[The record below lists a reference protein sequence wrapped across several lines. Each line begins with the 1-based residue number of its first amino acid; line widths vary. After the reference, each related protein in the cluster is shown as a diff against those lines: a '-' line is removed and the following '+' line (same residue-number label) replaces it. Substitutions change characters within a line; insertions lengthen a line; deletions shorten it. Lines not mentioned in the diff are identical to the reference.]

1 MELHIIDAIKR
12 DLAGVVAALGDEE
25 VVEQWRRLAEA
36 VEPSLRLRLID
47 LLSEVALSLNS
58 QLDVGH
64 VEVRMAGR
72 DPELVFV
79 DEPPAP
85 EEPPAPGD
93 DLSARITLRLPEG
106 LKASLEVAAAREAV
120 STNAW
125 IVRALARA
133 LEPRARG
140 DRPIG
145 SRASPG
151 ARRKGA
157 PMFSLALFGPFDPDP
172 VERRRPPRRGDG
184 RVDPRPSVP
193 PRIGPR

>member
-1 MELHIIDAIKR
+1 MELHIDAIKR
-12 DLAGVVAALGDEE
+12 DVAGVVAALGDED
-25 VVEQWRRLAEA
+25 VVEQWRRLADD
-36 VEPSLRLRLID
+36 VEPSLRL
-47 LLSEVALSLNS
+47 LSEAALSLNS
-58 QLDVGH
+58 QLDIGH

-79 DEPPAP
+79 DEPPVR

-133 LEPRARG
+133 LEPR
-140 DRPIG
+140 
-145 SRASPG
+145 S
-151 ARRKGA
+151 ARRSSNRLQGYA
-157 PMFSLALFGPFDPDP
+157 RS
-172 VERRRPPRRGDG
+172 
-184 RVDPRPSVP
+184 
-193 PRIGPR
+193 

>member
-1 MELHIIDAIKR
+1 MELHIDAIKR
-12 DLAGVVAALGDEE
+12 DLTGVIAALGDEE
-25 VVEQWRRLAEA
+25 VVEQWRRLADA

-47 LLSEVALSLNS
+47 LLSEAALSLNS
-58 QLDVGH
+58 QLDIGH

-79 DEPPAP
+79 DEPPARD
-85 EEPPAPGD
+85 EPAPGD

-133 LEPRARG
+133 LEPR
-140 DRPIG
+140 
-145 SRASPG
+145 S
-151 ARRKGA
+151 ARRSSNRLQGFA
-157 PMFSLALFGPFDPDP
+157 RS
-172 VERRRPPRRGDG
+172 
-184 RVDPRPSVP
+184 
-193 PRIGPR
+193 

>member
-1 MELHIIDAIKR
+1 MELHIDAIKS
-12 DLAGVVAALGDEE
+12 DLTGVVAALGDED
-25 VVEQWRRLAEA
+25 VVEQWRRLADA
-36 VEPSLRLRLID
+36 VEPALRLRLID
-47 LLSEVALSLNS
+47 LLSEAALSLNS

-79 DEPPAP
+79 DEPPEPP
-85 EEPPAPGD
+85 EAPPAPGD

-133 LEPRARG
+133 LEPR
-140 DRPIG
+140 
-145 SRASPG
+145 S
-151 ARRKGA
+151 ARRSSNRLQGFA
-157 PMFSLALFGPFDPDP
+157 RS
-172 VERRRPPRRGDG
+172 
-184 RVDPRPSVP
+184 
-193 PRIGPR
+193 

>member
-1 MELHIIDAIKR
+1 MRYPGISHAVSGHLLPCVTSIRREFALDRHHFDVILALMELHLDAIKR

-72 DPELVFV
+72 EPELVFV
-79 DEPPAP
+79 DEPLAP
-85 EEPPAPGD
+85 EAPPAPGD

-133 LEPRARG
+133 LEPR
-140 DRPIG
+140 
-145 SRASPG
+145 S
-151 ARRKGA
+151 ARRSSNRLQGFA
-157 PMFSLALFGPFDPDP
+157 RS
-172 VERRRPPRRGDG
+172 
-184 RVDPRPSVP
+184 
-193 PRIGPR
+193 